1 MKELLVF
8 VVGVLA
14 AGVLVPACIMV
25 WLTVIDELK
34 ARRK

>member
-8 VVGVLA
+8 VVGA
-14 AGVLVPACIMV
+14 IAIGVLVPACIML

-34 ARRK
+34 DRRK